1 MPSALRN
8 GTRPVGSLA
17 IVLVLAL
24 AITLLYP
31 GCAERRGGS
40 ISARQYPPPPQTP
53 RVVAL
58 GELLFGRAPTDT
70 QVQLS
75 LFFFGVEPDPPAGL
89 IRPIDVT
96 ADGGELYVCDTGLQ
110 AVFQRDAE
118 HGAIRPAR
126 FDTPPQKPVAIEI
139 AANGDRLV
147 ADMGAAAVL
156 RYDRAGRLFRQYAL
170 ANSEFRPASALEVD
184 SQVWVTNIAAHGIE
198 VFDRD
203 SGEHLR
209 TIGER
214 GSEPGR
220 FGIPLGMA
228 RTPNG
233 NVCVVDMLNNRV
245 QVLSAEGKWIRHI
258 GGPGNRVGEF
268 GRPTDVAVGPDGTV
282 FVSDVASQRIHAF
295 SPAGAPL
302 LAFGEPG
309 SHRASLELPGGICIV
324 PSIAGAAETL
334 PPEFDAAYYI
344 LVAEQ
349 TRRPGLRVF
358 AWGAGSSNASPL
370 AASPGDELIEHPRR
384 ATAARVNA
392 AGTANPHWSPEGC
405 ATCHGDERQAIS
417 VEQADTACLACH
429 DGKRALAEFHPVGRI
444 ARNDRIATPSD
455 WPLNNGR
462 LACLTCHEI
471 RRHCDASAAR
481 PLDNP
486 AMLRE
491 FDVVRPY
498 AFCSRCHVSQGAA
511 QISPHRQLAADGG
524 LIEETCRYCHNSVPA
539 IPHDGARRSAP
550 DLRIASS
557 QLCLSCHS
565 RHWDFSQRGHV
576 ERPMPDTFNRPAEL
590 PLADGNVACY
600 SCHNPHQ
607 AGLFP
612 AGSVLGARA
621 TVPIDAAVALRMNS
635 MELCIACHI
644 K

>member
-1 MPSALRN
+1 MPSALKN

-17 IVLVLAL
+17 IVLLMAL
-24 AITLLYP
+24 AIIRLYP
-31 GCAERRGGS
+31 GCAERRGEPV
-40 ISARQYPPPPQTP
+40 SARQYPPPPQTP
-53 RVVAL
+53 RVAAL

-147 ADMGAAAVL
+147 ADMGGDAVL
-156 RYDRAGRLFRQYAL
+156 RYDRAGELIRRYTLDKTK
-170 ANSEFRPASALEVD
+170 FRPASALEVD

-203 SGEHLR
+203 SAEHLR

-245 QVLSAEGKWIRHI
+245 QMLSADGEWIRDI
-258 GGPGNRVGEF
+258 GDPGNRVGEF
-268 GRPTDVAVGPDGTV
+268 GRPKDVTVGADGTV
-282 FVSDVASQRIHAF
+282 FVS
-295 SPAGAPL
+295 
-302 LAFGEPG
+302 
-309 SHRASLELPGGICIV
+309 
-324 PSIAGAAETL
+324 
-334 PPEFDAAYYI
+334 
-344 LVAEQ
+344 
-349 TRRPGLRVF
+349 
-358 AWGAGSSNASPL
+358 
-370 AASPGDELIEHPRR
+370 
-384 ATAARVNA
+384 
-392 AGTANPHWSPEGC
+392 
-405 ATCHGDERQAIS
+405 
-417 VEQADTACLACH
+417 
-429 DGKRALAEFHPVGRI
+429 
-444 ARNDRIATPSD
+444 
-455 WPLNNGR
+455 
-462 LACLTCHEI
+462 
-471 RRHCDASAAR
+471 DASAAR

-498 AFCSRCHVSQGAA
+498 AFCGRCHVSPGTAR
-511 QISPHRQLAADGG
+511 ISPHRQLAADGG
-524 LIEETCRYCHNSVPA
+524 LIEETCRYCHNSVPE
-539 IPHDGARRSAP
+539 IPDDGARRSDP
-550 DLRIASS
+550 DLRITSS
-557 QLCLSCHS
+557 QLCLNCHS

-576 ERPMPDTFNRPAEL
+576 ERPMPDTLNRPAEL

-612 AGSVLGARA
+612 SGSVLGARA